1 MMNEYADTRE
11 ALIPSVRYFKSALL
25 SALVLASSCAPTF
38 GTAQTPR
45 NPEKA
50 MKPEIH
56 LLKQPGAQGY
66 LSFNLHTSQ
75 TWRDGAH
82 AKSLDQ
88 TLVRLAGLADCKLTC
103 GPESVNI
110 IFEWNKGK
118 YDRGFL
124 VNLTHLPGPDTYQLI
139 FTWDSNKGRC
149 DGYLNGVPMN
159 LPGTRYAPWK
169 IPAQA
174 HQVMLGQGP
183 NQVSDLQVQ
192 ANYIPP
198 KEIPERVP
206 KTLAGK
212 HKALLGYYRPP
223 AAINLRNRR
232 GALLYS
238 DPLSNKTDVAK
249 WILEGPGKIS
259 FPGGVMKLQT
269 QKAGTFSGPGH
280 FVLWCPVTFPNR
292 FIADWQFKPVSRT
305 GLAIIFF
312 AARGADGDD
321 IFDPHLP
328 QRDGLFSQ
336 YTHGSIVSY
345 HFSYFANLPLFQSGR
360 PSSNLRKNNHF
371 YLTGVGPVAVVP
383 GAKGFQKLRIIKDG
397 RHIQLLVNGKVSLDW
412 IDNHPA
418 RFGKPY
424 GRGKMGL
431 RQMAGTVGEY
441 RDFKVWAMK

>member
-1 MMNEYADTRE
+1 MPY
-11 ALIPSVRYFKSALL
+11 VRNFKSTLL
-25 SALVLASSCAPTF
+25 TVPLLAGSCAPMLGATMAP
-38 GTAQTPR
+38 GKS
-45 NPEKA
+45 EKA
-50 MKPEIH
+50 MTVETP
-56 LLKQPGAQGY
+56 LSQQLGQRGY
-66 LSFNLHTSQ
+66 LSFNLRTSQ
-75 TWRDGAH
+75 TWRDGAN

-88 TLVRLAGLADCKLTC
+88 TLVALPGLADCKLTC
-103 GPESVNI
+103 GTQSVNI
-110 IFEWNKGK
+110 IFEWSKGK

-124 VNLTHLPGPDTYQLI
+124 VNLTHLPGPTKYQLI
-139 FTWDSNKGRC
+139 FTWDGNKGRC

-169 IPAQA
+169 ITGHADQIL
-174 HQVMLGQGP
+174 LGNGP
-183 NQVSDLQVQ
+183 NRVFDVQVH
-192 ANYIPP
+192 ATYIPP
-198 KEIPERVP
+198 GEIPERVP
-206 KTLAGK
+206 KTLSGK
-212 HKALLGYYRPP
+212 YKALLGYYRPA

-238 DPLSNKTDVAK
+238 NPLGNKTDVAK
-249 WILEGPGKIS
+249 WILEGPGKMT
-259 FPGGVMKLQT
+259 FPGKVMKLQT
-269 QKAGTFSGPGH
+269 QKTGTFSGPGH

-312 AARGADGDD
+312 AARGANGED
-321 IFDPHLP
+321 IFNPDLP
-328 QRDGLFSQ
+328 RRDGIFSQ
-336 YTHGSIVSY
+336 YTHGAIVSF

-371 YLTGVGPVAVVP
+371 YLTGVGPVAVAP

-412 IDNHPA
+412 IDDHPV

-424 GRGKMGL
+424 ASGKIGL

-441 RDFKVWAMK
+441 RDFKVWAMKSRK

>member
-1 MMNEYADTRE
+1 MRD
-11 ALIPSVRYFKSALL
+11 ALMPYVRYFTPMLLGALL
-25 SALVLASSCAPTF
+25 LASWCAPMF
-38 GTAQTPR
+38 GAAGASGK
-45 NPEKA
+45 PEKA
-50 MKPEIH
+50 MKVETP
-56 LLKQPGAQGY
+56 LPKQLNQQGY

-75 TWRDGAH
+75 TWRDGAN

-88 TLVRLAGLADCKLTC
+88 TLVTLPGLADCKLTC
-103 GPESVNI
+103 GKESVNI
-110 IFEWNKGK
+110 IFEWSKGK

-124 VNLTHLPGPDTYQLI
+124 VNLTHLPGPARYQII
-139 FTWDSNKGRC
+139 FTWDSNEGRC

-169 IPAQA
+169 IAGHADQLT
-174 HQVMLGQGP
+174 LGQGP
-183 NQVSDLQVQ
+183 NRVSDVQVH
-192 ANYIPP
+192 ATYIPP
-198 KEIPERVP
+198 GEIAARVP
-206 KTLAGK
+206 KALAGK
-212 HKALLGYYRPP
+212 QKALLGYYRPP

-259 FPGGVMKLQT
+259 FPGESMKLQT

-280 FVLWCPVTFPNR
+280 FVLWCPRTFPNR

-312 AARGADGDD
+312 AARGANGDD
-321 IFDPHLP
+321 IFNPSLP
-328 QRDGLFSQ
+328 PRDGIFSQ

-371 YLTGVGPVAVVP
+371 YLTGVGPVAVAP
-383 GAKGFQKLRIIKDG
+383 GTQGFQKLRIIKDG

-412 IDNHPA
+412 MDNNPS
-418 RFGKPY
+418 RFGKAY
-424 GRGKMGL
+424 GSGKIGL